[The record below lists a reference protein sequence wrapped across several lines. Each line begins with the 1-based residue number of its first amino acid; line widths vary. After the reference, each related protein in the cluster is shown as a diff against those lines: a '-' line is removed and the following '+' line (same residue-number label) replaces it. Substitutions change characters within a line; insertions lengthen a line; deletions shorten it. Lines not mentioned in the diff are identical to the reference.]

1 MAMVLICCL
10 RVAEECQHHAAAA
23 DAELSIKMTR
33 LMFWTMTTL
42 MTVVVEVGKS
52 QQVVWHAGN
61 VTSRF
66 LPQLDVMLEALR
78 QCIPPPRH
86 VLPVSRYQS
95 AIWRIDSMP
104 SFQMHYTSRPISLY
118 PDGDPDRHQNLIIC
132 SLAHCQRFLKIL
144 YKSVRK
150 FFFCAKLLTDRQT
163 NNDDYIS
170 SLAEV
175 LMRVYIKLLDP

>member
-1 MAMVLICCL
+1 MVLICCL

-23 DAELSIKMTR
+23 DAELSKMTR

-42 MTVVVEVGKS
+42 MTVVVEVGNS
-52 QQVVWHAGN
+52 QQLVWHAGN
-61 VTSRF
+61 VNSRF

-95 AIWRIDSMP
+95 ASGRIDSMP
-104 SFQMHYTSRPISLY
+104 SFQMHCTSRPISLH

-132 SLAHCQRFLKIL
+132 SLAHCQPFLKIL

-150 FFFCAKLLTDRQT
+150 FFCAKLLTDRQT
-163 NNDDYIS
+163 TTIT
-170 SLAEV
+170 LL
-175 LMRVYIKLLDP
+175 LMHLLLIHVYIKLLDP